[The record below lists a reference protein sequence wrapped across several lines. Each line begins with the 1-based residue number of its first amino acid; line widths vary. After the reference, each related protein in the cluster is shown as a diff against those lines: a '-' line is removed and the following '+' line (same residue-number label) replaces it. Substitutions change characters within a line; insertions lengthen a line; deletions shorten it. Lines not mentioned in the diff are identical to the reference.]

1 MLLIINRKTAGLLAV
16 FALTVSTAAPVLAEE
31 AAVAHGG
38 AIPSRLS
45 FFEPLEFMDVH
56 YEGNSHVPASWGKL
70 VVDGTAGVKFVPD
83 NGQVT
88 TVPFSDIKAVVYN
101 RVVKPRQKNTKAKW
115 YQKPLEKVRTV
126 DVQRTITLETAS
138 GKPSVFRVDEESY
151 PGILRM
157 LEITTG
163 LQAKRLSKL

>member
-1 MLLIINRKTAGLLAV
+1 MTRKTASLLAV
-16 FALTVSTAAPVLAEE
+16 FALTVATAAPMLAESN
-31 AAVAHGG
+31 HGG

-45 FFEPLEFMDVH
+45 FFEPLEFLDVH
-56 YEGNSHVPASWGKL
+56 YEGNSQTAASWGKL
-70 VVDGTAGVKFVPD
+70 VVDGTSGVKFVPD

-88 TVPFSDIKAVVYN
+88 TVPFADIKAVVYN
-101 RVVKPRQKNTKAKW
+101 RMVKPRQKNAKAKW

-126 DVQRTITLETAS
+126 DVVRTITLETAG
-138 GKPSVFRVDEESY
+138 GKPAVFRVDEESY

-163 LQAKRLSKL
+163 LQAKRPSRL

>member
-1 MLLIINRKTAGLLAV
+1 MNRRTAGLLAA
-16 FALTVSTAAPVLAEE
+16 FALTVSTAAAET
-31 AAVAHGG
+31 VHGG

-56 YEGNSHVPASWGKL
+56 YEGNSQAPASWGKL

-101 RVVKPRQKNTKAKW
+101 RVVKPRQKNANAKW
-115 YQKPLEKVRTV
+115 YQKPLDKVRTV
-126 DVQRTITLETAS
+126 DVQRTITLETVN
-138 GKPSVFRVDEESY
+138 GKPAVFRVDEESY